1 MTFPFAAIRALHFVS
16 LMTGFGVAAFLCL
29 LRGRGIGRPPERV
42 VNAFFPAAATL
53 ALATAIA
60 WFFLVTGNMAGDW
73 HAGLDPAALKLVAA
87 KTEFGRIAAGRLLGL
102 VLFLILCWRK
112 ARTEILAVLAGALLG
127 TLGATS
133 HAAAAA
139 GGATLLRAGNDAV
152 HLLAAGFWI
161 GGLLVLAVLTARDF
175 HQPQKLVAPFRL
187 FSRFGTVA
195 VALLVLSGI
204 VNAAS
209 ILPVHAINTANAYAD
224 ILAVKIA
231 LALAMIALAAANRL
245 QLVPALG
252 VKNGEVTRQLAFSV
266 LAEIVLG
273 AAIIAIVGYLGQM
286 PPG

>member
-1 MTFPFAAIRALHFVS
+1 MTFLFAAIRALHFVS
-16 LMTGFGVAAFLCL
+16 LMTGFGVAAFLGL
-29 LRGRGIGRPPERV
+29 LRGRGIGLPPERAMR
-42 VNAFFPAAATL
+42 AFFPAAAAL
-53 ALATAIA
+53 ALATGLG

-73 HAGLDPAALKLVAA
+73 RAGTDLATLKLVAA
-87 KTEFGRIAAGRLLGL
+87 ETEFGKVASGRLLGL
-102 VLFLILCWRK
+102 ILFFILCLRK
-112 ARTEILAVLAGALLG
+112 ARTEILAVLAAALLG
-127 TLGATS
+127 TLGLTS
-133 HAAAAA
+133 HAAAAS
-139 GGATLLRAGNDAV
+139 GGFALLRAGNDAI

-161 GGLLVLAVLTARDF
+161 GGLLVLALLTARD
-175 HQPQKLVAPFRL
+175 HRQPQKLVAPFRL

-266 LAEIVLG
+266 AAEIVLG